1 MSISHAPPDKPETPE
16 PETPAPESPE
26 PDTPKSDTSHPGV
39 SKSVPSKASSGA
51 DAGDDAPATGSATAP
66 ELERLTSTKVRR
78 TRVPRWVRRT
88 SGPLVLLALWQVLTA
103 TGALS
108 ADVLAS
114 PGTIA
119 RVAGDLVSDGS
130 LTSAMGVSLQR
141 VALGLLFGVVVGT
154 SLALVSGLFRIGED
168 LVDASVQMLRTV
180 PFVGLIPLFII
191 WFGIGEA
198 PKIAII
204 TLGVSFPLYL
214 NVYAG
219 IRNVDAQLIE
229 AGQSLG
235 LSRWGLVRHVVL
247 PGALPGAM
255 TGLRYSLG
263 IAWLAL
269 VFAEQVNADSGLG
282 FLMVQ
287 ARDFLRTDVIVVCL
301 IVYAFLGLAA
311 DFVVRTLER
320 VLLRWRPT
328 FTGQ

>member
-1 MSISHAPPDKPETPE
+1 MSISHAPP
-16 PETPAPESPE
+16 SPSE
-26 PDTPKSDTSHPGV
+26 PDISGISQ
-39 SKSVPSKASSGA
+39 SGA
-51 DAGDDAPATGSATAP
+51 AQSAPP
-66 ELERLTSTKVRR
+66 ELVPIVPLSTRR
-78 TRVPRWVRRT
+78 TRVPRWLRRT
-88 SGPLVLLALWQVLTA
+88 SGPLLLLALWQLLSSTGGLTP
-103 TGALS
+103 
-108 ADVLAS
+108 DILAS

-119 RVAGDLVSDGS
+119 RVGGNLIADGS
-130 LTSAMGVSLQR
+130 LPNAMGVSLQR
-141 VALGLLFGVVVGT
+141 VAVGLLLGTLVGT
-154 SLALVSGLFRIGED
+154 GLALVSGLFRIGED

-219 IRNVDAQLIE
+219 IRGVDSQLIE
-229 AGQSLG
+229 AGESLG
-235 LSRWGLVRHVVL
+235 LSRWGLVQHVVL

-269 VFAEQVNADSGLG
+269 VFAEQINADAGIG

-301 IVYAFLGLAA
+301 IVYAFLGLLA
-311 DFVVRTLER
+311 DFVVRSLER
-320 VLLRWRPT
+320 LLLQWRPT
-328 FTGQ
+328 FTGR

>member
-1 MSISHAPPDKPETPE
+1 MSISHAPPDSSPPDITDTSAFAEDDSDAASSRGGAAGSPAASV
-16 PETPAPESPE
+16 PAPDVALDLE
-26 PDTPKSDTSHPGV
+26 PIR
-39 SKSVPSKASSGA
+39 PSSS
-51 DAGDDAPATGSATAP
+51 
-66 ELERLTSTKVRR
+66 RR
-78 TRVPRWVRRT
+78 TRVPRWLRRT
-88 SGPLVLLALWQVLTA
+88 SGPLLLLLLWQILSA
-103 TGALS
+103 TGALTP
-108 ADVLAS
+108 DVLAS
-114 PGTIA
+114 PGRIA
-119 RVAGDLVSDGS
+119 RVAGDLIADGS
-130 LTSAMGVSLQR
+130 LPSAMGTSLRR
-141 VALGLLFGVVVGT
+141 VAAGLVLGAVVGT
-154 SLALVSGLFRIGED
+154 GLALLSGLFRVGED

-198 PKIAII
+198 PKVAII

-219 IRNVDAQLIE
+219 IRGVDSQLIE
-229 AGQSLG
+229 AGESLG

-269 VFAEQVNADSGLG
+269 VFAEQINADAGIG

-301 IVYAFLGLAA
+301 IVYAFLGLLA
-311 DFVVRTLER
+311 DFIVRSLER
-320 VLLRWRPT
+320 LLLQWRPT
-328 FTGQ
+328 FTGR

>member
-1 MSISHAPPDKPETPE
+1 MSISHAPPG
-16 PETPAPESPE
+16 SPE
-26 PDTPKSDTSHPGV
+26 PDISGMPPAMSR
-39 SKSVPSKASSGA
+39 SGA
-51 DAGDDAPATGSATAP
+51 PQPAPP
-66 ELERLTSTKVRR
+66 ELVPIVPLSSRR
-78 TRVPRWVRRT
+78 TRVPRWLRRT
-88 SGPLVLLALWQVLTA
+88 SGPLLLLALWQLLSGTGVLA
-103 TGALS
+103 S
-108 ADVLAS
+108 DVLAS

-119 RVAGDLVSDGS
+119 RVGAHLVADGS
-130 LTSAMGVSLQR
+130 LPNAMGVSLQR
-141 VALGLLFGVVVGT
+141 VAVGLLLGTVVGT
-154 SLALVSGLFRIGED
+154 GLALVSGLFRIGED

-198 PKIAII
+198 PKVAII

-219 IRNVDAQLIE
+219 IRGVDAQLIE
-229 AGQSLG
+229 AGESLG

-269 VFAEQVNADSGLG
+269 VFAEQINADAGIG

-301 IVYAFLGLAA
+301 IVYAFLGLLA
-311 DFVVRTLER
+311 DFIVRSLER
-320 VLLRWRPT
+320 LLLQWRPT
-328 FTGQ
+328 FTGR

>member
-1 MSISHAPPDKPETPE
+1 MSISHAPPDST
-16 PETPAPESPE
+16 ES
-26 PDTPKSDTSHPGV
+26 DISV
-39 SKSVPSKASSGA
+39 ISKNGAVAGQAS
-51 DAGDDAPATGSATAP
+51 P
-66 ELERLTSTKVRR
+66 ELEPIVPASNRR
-78 TRVPRWVRRT
+78 TRVPRWLRRT
-88 SGPLVLLALWQVLTA
+88 SGPLLLLSLWQLLSVTGVLT
-103 TGALS
+103 

-119 RVAGDLVSDGS
+119 RVGRDLITDGS
-130 LTSAMGVSLQR
+130 LPNAMGVSLQR
-141 VALGLLFGVVVGT
+141 VAVGLLLGTVVGT
-154 SLALVSGLFRIGED
+154 GLALVSGLFRIGED

-198 PKIAII
+198 PKVAII

-219 IRNVDAQLIE
+219 IRGVDSQLIE
-229 AGQSLG
+229 AGESLG

-269 VFAEQVNADSGLG
+269 VFAEQINADAGIG

-301 IVYAFLGLAA
+301 IVYAFLGLLA
-311 DFVVRTLER
+311 DFVVRSLER
-320 VLLRWRPT
+320 LLLQWRPT
-328 FTGQ
+328 FTGR

>member
-1 MSISHAPPDKPETPE
+1 MTISHAPPGSSESGIPGISATVEHTARP
-16 PETPAPESPE
+16 PAPPE
-26 PDTPKSDTSHPGV
+26 LVPV
-39 SKSVPSKASSGA
+39 VPS
-51 DAGDDAPATGSATAP
+51 
-66 ELERLTSTKVRR
+66 STRR
-78 TRVPRWVRRT
+78 ARVPRWLRRT
-88 SGPLVLLALWQVLTA
+88 SGPLLLLALWQLLSY
-103 TGALS
+103 TG
-108 ADVLAS
+108 VLAS
-114 PGTIA
+114 GVLAPPGTIA
-119 RVAGDLVSDGS
+119 RVGADLITDGS
-130 LTSAMGVSLQR
+130 LPNAMGVSLQR
-141 VALGLLFGVVVGT
+141 VAVGLLLGTVVGT
-154 SLALVSGLFRIGED
+154 GLALVSGLFRIGED

-219 IRNVDAQLIE
+219 IRGVDSRLIE
-229 AGQSLG
+229 AGESLG

-269 VFAEQVNADSGLG
+269 VFAEQINADAGIG

-301 IVYAFLGLAA
+301 IVYAFLGLLA
-311 DFVVRTLER
+311 DFVVRSLER
-320 VLLRWRPT
+320 LLLQWRPT
-328 FTGQ
+328 FTGR

>member
-1 MSISHAPPDKPETPE
+1 MSISHAPPDTHE
-16 PETPAPESPE
+16 ADI
-26 PDTPKSDTSHPGV
+26 PDIAGHGHATDTS
-39 SKSVPSKASSGA
+39 
-51 DAGDDAPATGSATAP
+51 GSLA
-66 ELERLTSTKVRR
+66 LERLVPSSSRR
-78 TRVPRWVRRT
+78 TRVPRWLRRT
-88 SGPLVLLALWQVLTA
+88 SGPLLLLALWQLLSTTGVLT
-103 TGALS
+103 

-114 PGTIA
+114 PGRIA
-119 RVAGDLVSDGS
+119 QVAGDLIADGS
-130 LTSAMGVSLQR
+130 LPSAMGTSLQR
-141 VALGLLFGVVVGT
+141 VALGVVFGTVVGT
-154 SLALVSGLFRIGED
+154 GLALVSGLFRVGED

-180 PFVGLIPLFII
+180 PFVGLIPLLII

-198 PKIAII
+198 PKVAII

-219 IRNVDAQLIE
+219 IRGVDAQLIE
-229 AGQSLG
+229 AGESLG

-269 VFAEQVNADSGLG
+269 VFAEQINADSGIG

-301 IVYAFLGLAA
+301 IVYAFLGLLA
-311 DFVVRTLER
+311 DFIVRSLER
-320 VLLRWRPT
+320 LLLQWRPT
-328 FTGQ
+328 FTGR

>member
-1 MSISHAPPDKPETPE
+1 MSISHAPPG
-16 PETPAPESPE
+16 SPE
-26 PDTPKSDTSHPGV
+26 PDISDI
-39 SKSVPSKASSGA
+39 SKDGEPSQASPDLEPIVP
-51 DAGDDAPATGSATAP
+51 
-66 ELERLTSTKVRR
+66 TSTRR
-78 TRVPRWVRRT
+78 TRVPRWLRRT
-88 SGPLVLLALWQVLTA
+88 SGPVLLLALWQLLSATGVLT
-103 TGALS
+103 S
-108 ADVLAS
+108 DVLAS

-119 RVAGDLVSDGS
+119 RVGSDLIADGS
-130 LTSAMGVSLQR
+130 LPNAMGVSLQR
-141 VALGLLFGVVVGT
+141 VAVGLLLGTVVGT
-154 SLALVSGLFRIGED
+154 GLALISGLFRVGED

-219 IRNVDAQLIE
+219 IRGVDSQLIE
-229 AGQSLG
+229 AGESLG

-269 VFAEQVNADSGLG
+269 VFAEQINADAGIG

-301 IVYAFLGLAA
+301 IVYAFLGLLA
-311 DFVVRTLER
+311 DFIVRTLER
-320 VLLRWRPT
+320 LLLQWRPT
-328 FTGQ
+328 FTGR

>member
-1 MSISHAPPDKPETPE
+1 MSISHAPPD
-16 PETPAPESPE
+16 SP
-26 PDTPKSDTSHPGV
+26 PDISGISKSDRPARDATDAADARPNEPHLVPI
-39 SKSVPSKASSGA
+39 VPSS
-51 DAGDDAPATGSATAP
+51 TRSA
-66 ELERLTSTKVRR
+66 
-78 TRVPRWVRRT
+78 RVPRWLRRT
-88 SGPLVLLALWQVLTA
+88 SGPLALLALWQLLSS

-108 ADVLAS
+108 KDILAS

-119 RVAGDLVSDGS
+119 GVARDLLADGS

-141 VALGLLFGVVVGT
+141 VAVGLLLGTVVGT
-154 SLALVSGLFRIGED
+154 SLALISGLFRVGED

-198 PKIAII
+198 PKVAII

-219 IRNVDAQLIE
+219 IRGVDSQLIE
-229 AGQSLG
+229 AGESLG
-235 LSRWGLVRHVVL
+235 LSRWGLVRHVIL

-269 VFAEQVNADSGLG
+269 VFAEQINADSGIG

-301 IVYAFLGLAA
+301 IVYAFLGLIA
-311 DFVVRTLER
+311 DFIVRTLER
-320 VLLRWRPT
+320 LLLQWRPT
-328 FTGQ
+328 FTGR

>member
-1 MSISHAPPDKPETPE
+1 MSVSHASPHAVPDMSAPP
-16 PETPAPESPE
+16 
-26 PDTPKSDTSHPGV
+26 V
-39 SKSVPSKASSGA
+39 
-51 DAGDDAPATGSATAP
+51 AP
-66 ELERLTSTKVRR
+66 ELEALVASSSRR
-78 TRVPRWVRRT
+78 TRLPRWLRRT
-88 SGPLVLLALWQVLTA
+88 SGPVLLLALWQLLSATGVLT
-103 TGALS
+103 S
-108 ADVLAS
+108 DVLAS

-119 RVAGDLVSDGS
+119 RVAGDLIRDGS
-130 LTSAMGVSLQR
+130 LPSAMGVSLQR
-141 VALGLLFGVVVGT
+141 VAVGLLFGIAAGT
-154 SLALVSGLFRIGED
+154 ALALVSGLFRVGED
-168 LVDASVQMLRTV
+168 LVDAGVQMLRTV

-191 WFGIGEA
+191 WFGIGET

-204 TLGVSFPLYL
+204 ALGVSFPLYL

-219 IRNVDAQLIE
+219 IRGVDAQLIE
-229 AGQSLG
+229 AGESLG

-269 VFAEQVNADSGLG
+269 VFAEQVNADSGIG

-301 IVYAFLGLAA
+301 IVYAFLGLVA

-320 VLLRWRPT
+320 LLLQWRPT
-328 FTGQ
+328 FTGR

>member
-1 MSISHAPPDKPETPE
+1 MSISHAPPDPDVVAKSAAPDAV
-16 PETPAPESPE
+16 PADSDAPSHADSVGSPE
-26 PDTPKSDTSHPGV
+26 LV
-39 SKSVPSKASSGA
+39 RLVPS
-51 DAGDDAPATGSATAP
+51 
-66 ELERLTSTKVRR
+66 STRR
-78 TRVPRWVRRT
+78 TRVPRWLRRT
-88 SGPLVLLALWQVLTA
+88 SGPVLLLILWQLLSSTGVLT
-103 TGALS
+103 T
-108 ADVLAS
+108 DVLAS

-130 LTSAMGVSLQR
+130 LPNAMGVSLQR
-141 VALGLLFGVVVGT
+141 VAIGLLFGVVVGT
-154 SLALVSGLFRIGED
+154 GLALVSGLFRVGED

-219 IRNVDAQLIE
+219 IRGVDAQLIE
-229 AGQSLG
+229 AGESLG

-263 IAWLAL
+263 ISWLAL
-269 VFAEQVNADSGLG
+269 VFAEQINADAGIG

-301 IVYAFLGLAA
+301 IVYAFLGLLA

-320 VLLRWRPT
+320 LLLQWRPT
-328 FTGQ
+328 FTGR

>member
-1 MSISHAPPDKPETPE
+1 MSISHAPPDT
-16 PETPAPESPE
+16 ES
-26 PDTPKSDTSHPGV
+26 DISDI
-39 SKSVPSKASSGA
+39 SKSPPSKGTEPPIESDLVPIVPS
-51 DAGDDAPATGSATAP
+51 
-66 ELERLTSTKVRR
+66 STRR
-78 TRVPRWVRRT
+78 TRVPRWLRRT
-88 SGPLVLLALWQVLTA
+88 SGPLALLALWQLLSVTGVLTK
-103 TGALS
+103 
-108 ADVLAS
+108 DVLAS

-119 RVAGDLVSDGS
+119 GVAGDLIGDGS

-141 VALGLLFGVVVGT
+141 VAVGLLLGTVVGT
-154 SLALVSGLFRIGED
+154 ALALVSGLFRVGED

-219 IRNVDAQLIE
+219 IRGVDSQLIE
-229 AGQSLG
+229 AGESLG
-235 LSRWGLVRHVVL
+235 LSRWGLVRHVIL

-269 VFAEQVNADSGLG
+269 VFAEQINADSGIG

-301 IVYAFLGLAA
+301 IVYAFLGLIA
-311 DFVVRTLER
+311 DFIVRTLER
-320 VLLRWRPT
+320 LLLQWRPT
-328 FTGQ
+328 FTGR

>member
-1 MSISHAPPDKPETPE
+1 MSISHAPPQKSAGDIPGTPGDAA
-16 PETPAPESPE
+16 PARPADAASELELVPI
-26 PDTPKSDTSHPGV
+26 
-39 SKSVPSKASSGA
+39 VPS
-51 DAGDDAPATGSATAP
+51 SA
-66 ELERLTSTKVRR
+66 RR
-78 TRVPRWVRRT
+78 TRLPRWLRRT
-88 SGPLVLLALWQVLTA
+88 SGPLLLLALWQLLSSTGVLT
-103 TGALS
+103 S
-108 ADVLAS
+108 EVLAS

-119 RVAGDLVSDGS
+119 RVARDLFADGS
-130 LTSAMGVSLQR
+130 LPTAMGVSLQR
-141 VALGLLFGVVVGT
+141 VSLGLLFGVVVGVG
-154 SLALVSGLFRIGED
+154 LALVSGLFRVGED

-219 IRNVDAQLIE
+219 IRGVDSQLVE
-229 AGQSLG
+229 AGESLG

-263 IAWLAL
+263 ISWLAL
-269 VFAEQVNADSGLG
+269 VFAEQINADAGIG

-301 IVYAFLGLAA
+301 IVYAFLGLLA

-320 VLLRWRPT
+320 LLLQWRPT
-328 FTGQ
+328 FTGR